1 MKDIHGVKDI
11 KMADKTRLGA
21 GGCPVALGDT
31 FRRKPSGF
39 SREEAW
45 GGPVRLTWTVIGSN
59 LAHRFYTAEA
69 VCHGVRLRESFKF

>member
-1 MKDIHGVKDI
+1 MMGRDSRFEDF
-11 KMADKTRLGA
+11 TGA
-21 GGCPVALGDT
+21 GSCPVALGDT

-45 GGPVRLTWTVIGSN
+45 GGPVRLTWTVIDIN

-69 VCHGVRLRESFKF
+69 VCHGVKIRESFKF

>member
-1 MKDIHGVKDI
+1 MENIHGTMGRKKKDEPNS
-11 KMADKTRLGA
+11 GA

-45 GGPVRLTWTVIGSN
+45 GGPVRLTWTVIGIN

>member
-31 FRRKPSGF
+31 FRRKPSAF

-45 GGPVRLTWTVIGSN
+45 GGPVKLTWTVIYIN
-59 LAHRFYTAEA
+59 PAHRFFTAEA
-69 VCHGVRLRESFKF
+69 VCYGTTLRESYKF

>member
-1 MKDIHGVKDI
+1 MGRDR
-11 KMADKTRLGA
+11 AFETYPGA

-45 GGPVRLTWTVIGSN
+45 GGPVRLTWTVIGIN

-69 VCHGVRLRESFKF
+69 VCHGVKIRESFKF